1 MIKANLKKTYNYL
14 IRAFIILATWIFLYW
29 QIFIDRRQANELSLQ
44 SVYDQF
50 QELLTAS
57 IFLWGMLL
65 VFLLMFVNW
74 AIEAIKWRFLISK
87 LEQVGFMRAWEA
99 VFTGISV
106 SAFLPNR
113 TGDYLG
119 RVFILEK
126 ANHIE
131 GILITIIGSISQFI
145 VIILAGSVALFV
157 FLPEFTT
164 TQDYLFGYFYP
175 ALLAVSL
182 VSNSL
187 MLLFYFNISVL
198 GNFLKKFTPGRW
210 KKFRDH
216 LQAFSYFS
224 RRELL
229 KVLLLSLL
237 RYFVFCF
244 QFFLLLQI
252 FQVRLPYPYAMI
264 FIPVIYLAITAI
276 PTIALTELGVRGS
289 ISVYIIGLYFSLYGS
304 GSFSVDLG
312 IFSASSV
319 LWLIN
324 IVIPAL
330 VGTFFVFRLKF
341 FRKNN
346 VHGKHK

>member
-29 QIFIDRRQANELSLQ
+29 QIFIDRRETEELSLNG
-44 SVYDQF
+44 VYDYF
-50 QELLTAS
+50 LDLTHRPL
-57 IFLWGMLL
+57 FLWGVLL

-74 AIEAIKWRFLISK
+74 SIETLKWRFLISK
-87 LEQVGFMRAWEA
+87 LEPVGFVRAWEA

-145 VIILAGSVALFV
+145 AIILAGSVALFF
-157 FLPEFTT
+157 FLPEFTET
-164 TQDYLFGYFYP
+164 SDYLYGYFYP

-187 MLLFYFNISVL
+187 MLLFYFNISIL

-210 KKFRDH
+210 KKFRVH
-216 LQAFSYFS
+216 LQAFSYFNQ
-224 RRELL
+224 RELL

-237 RYFVFCF
+237 RYLVFCF
-244 QFFLLLQI
+244 QFFLLLQV
-252 FQVRLPYPYAMI
+252 FQVPVPYQYAMI
-264 FIPVIYLAITAI
+264 LIPVIYLAITAI
-276 PTIALTELGVRGS
+276 PTVALTELGVRGS
-289 ISVYIIGLYFSLYGS
+289 VSVYIIGLYFIMTGS
-304 GSFSVDLG
+304 ESFSTNIG
-312 IFSASSV
+312 IFSASSL

-330 VGTFFVFRLKF
+330 AGTFFVFRLKF

-346 VHGKHK
+346 AHGKHE